1 MAKREGCLEALGF
14 EESVF
19 GVEAQSAF
27 GEFQVGV
34 EVDAADLVLD
44 DVLVGGRKGAGDH
57 ERLLEFVFED
67 ESV

>member
-1 MAKREGCLEALGF
+1 MEALGF

-19 GVEAQSAF
+19 GIEAQRAF

-44 DVLVGGRKGAGDH
+44 DVLVGGWEGAGVH
-57 ERLLEFVFED
+57 EGLLEFVFED
-67 ESV
+67 MSVGKSKK